1 MRQGDAQLT
10 IMDLQ
15 NLSYA
20 AIQVVHNF
28 GAVAVVGSAVGA
40 LWAQSGP
47 SGMRKPL
54 AWIMLLGWAA
64 QAASGSAFGAV
75 SWLYYGRFPDIH
87 GIAIAALL
95 LKMACVAA
103 GFLLAA
109 AYLYRGSGWSERAQQ
124 TTWRTLAT
132 LAATA
137 LTAAAFLRWF
147 S

>member
-1 MRQGDAQLT
+1 
-10 IMDLQ
+10 MDLQ

-28 GAVAVVGSAVGA
+28 GAVAVVGSAVAA
-40 LWAQSGP
+40 LWAQPGP
-47 SGMRKPL
+47 AGWRKPL
-54 AWIMLLGWAA
+54 AWIMLLGWAT
-64 QAASGSAFGAV
+64 QAASGGAFGGV

-87 GIAIAALL
+87 SIAMVALL
-95 LKMACVAA
+95 LKIACAAA

-109 AYLYRGSGWSERAQQ
+109 AYLYRGTGWSERAQQ
-124 TTWRTLAT
+124 VTWRTLAT

>member
-1 MRQGDAQLT
+1 
-10 IMDLQ
+10 MDLQ

-28 GAVAVVGSAVGA
+28 GAVAVVGSAVCA
-40 LWAQSGP
+40 LWPGLA
-47 SGMRKPL
+47 GMRKKL
-54 AWIMLLGWAA
+54 AWVMLAGWAA
-64 QAASGSAFGAV
+64 QAASGGAFGGV

-87 GIAIAALL
+87 GIAVAALL
-95 LKMACVAA
+95 IKMACAAA
-103 GFLLAA
+103 GFMLVA
-109 AYLYRGSGWSERAQQ
+109 AYLYRGIGWSERARQA
-124 TTWRTLAT
+124 TWRALAA

>member
-1 MRQGDAQLT
+1 MRQGDCQLV

-15 NLSYA
+15 NLSYT

-28 GAVAVVGSAVGA
+28 GAVAVAGSAIYA
-40 LWAQSGP
+40 LGLGSRLAE
-47 SGMRKPL
+47 MRKPL
-54 AWIMLLGWAA
+54 AWTMLVGWVA
-64 QAASGSAFGAV
+64 QAVSGGAFGGV

-87 GIAIAALL
+87 GLAVAALL
-95 LKMACVAA
+95 IKMACAA
-103 GFLLAA
+103 GGSILVAS
-109 AYLYRGSGWSERAQQ
+109 YLYRGIGWSEHAQQ
-124 TTWRTLAT
+124 TTWRALAA